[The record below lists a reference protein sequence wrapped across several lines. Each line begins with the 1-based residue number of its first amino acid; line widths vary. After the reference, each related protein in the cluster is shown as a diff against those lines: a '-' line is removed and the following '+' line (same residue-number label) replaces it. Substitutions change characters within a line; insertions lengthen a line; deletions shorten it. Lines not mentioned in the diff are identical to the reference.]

1 MVKHGKINEKQIEDI
16 LLSFQKASSRY
27 PTFEEF
33 CSHGKN
39 LLPSVLLDPMSAVQ
53 KEKLRQKVK
62 YIVTKQKKM
71 DSSLLKERERS
82 FDKEEVYRD
91 DSIKEQIE
99 KIENNTS
106 KDAIK
111 HFKEIALSSSIEIL
125 NQKKAIAILHQIILN
140 EGIHLAKTMIA
151 RKTFDKTFIMAFDVK
166 LLKLLELRKLL

>member
-1 MVKHGKINEKQIEDI
+1 MVKNGKINQKQIEDI
-16 LLSFQKASSRY
+16 LLSFKKASARY

-33 CSHGKN
+33 YSHGKRF
-39 LLPSVLLDPMSAVQ
+39 LPSVLSEPMSDVQ

-111 HFKEIALSSSIEIL
+111 HFKEVALSSSIEIL
-125 NQKKAIAILHQIILN
+125 NQKKDIAILHQIILK
-140 EGIHLAKTMIA
+140 EGIHLANTMIA
-151 RKTFDKTFIMAFDVK
+151 RKTFDQTFSMAFDVK

>member
-71 DSSLLKERERS
+71 VSSSL
-82 FDKEEVYRD
+82 KEEVCMD
-91 DSIKEQIE
+91 DTIKQQIE
-99 KIENNTS
+99 KIENNNAS
-106 KDAIK
+106 KNAIK

>member
-1 MVKHGKINEKQIEDI
+1 MVKNGKINQKQIEDI
-16 LLSFQKASSRY
+16 LLSFKKASARY

-33 CSHGKN
+33 YSHGKRF
-39 LLPSVLLDPMSAVQ
+39 LPSVLSEPMSDVQ

-111 HFKEIALSSSIEIL
+111 HFKEVALSSSIEIL
-125 NQKKAIAILHQIILN
+125 NQKKGIAILHQIILK
-140 EGIHLAKTMIA
+140 EGIHLANTMIA
-151 RKTFDKTFIMAFDVK
+151 RKNFDKTFSIAFDVK